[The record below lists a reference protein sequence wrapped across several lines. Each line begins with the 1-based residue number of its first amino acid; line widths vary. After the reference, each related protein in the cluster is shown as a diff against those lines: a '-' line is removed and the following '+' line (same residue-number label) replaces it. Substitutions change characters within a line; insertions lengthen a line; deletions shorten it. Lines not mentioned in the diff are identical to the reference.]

1 MENFRDKLVQQ
12 IKDSGQELIDR
23 ADSLVSPDLT
33 EITDFS
39 ITINMYQEECPT
51 ISVTTEVISRT
62 AYERLCANLRKC
74 SKKKRE
80 K

>member
-1 MENFRDKLVQQ
+1 MKNFRDELVQQ

-39 ITINMYQEECPT
+39 IMLSFHQGECPT
-51 ISVTTEVISRT
+51 VTIETEVVNRR
-62 AYERLCANLRKC
+62 ACKRLW
-74 SKKKRE
+74 KKGE
-80 K
+80 

>member
-1 MENFRDKLVQQ
+1 MKNFRDKLVQQ

-39 ITINMYQEECPT
+39 ITLGFHQGEYPT
-51 ISVTTEVISRT
+51 VTIETEVVNRR
-62 AYERLCANLRKC
+62 ACERLW
-74 SKKKRE
+74 E
-80 K
+80 KGE

>member
-1 MENFRDKLVQQ
+1 MTNFRDKLVQQ

-39 ITINMYQEECPT
+39 ISINMYQGECPT
-51 ISVTTEVISRT
+51 ISVTTEVINRT
-62 AYERLCANLRKC
+62 AYERLWK
-74 SKKKRE
+74 E
-80 K
+80 GE

>member
-1 MENFRDKLVQQ
+1 MTNFRNELIQR

-23 ADSLVSPDLT
+23 AESLVSPDLT

-39 ITINMYQEECPT
+39 ITLNFHQGEYPT
-51 ISVTTEVISRT
+51 ITTETEVVNRRVCK
-62 AYERLCANLRKC
+62 RLW
-74 SKKKRE
+74 KKGE